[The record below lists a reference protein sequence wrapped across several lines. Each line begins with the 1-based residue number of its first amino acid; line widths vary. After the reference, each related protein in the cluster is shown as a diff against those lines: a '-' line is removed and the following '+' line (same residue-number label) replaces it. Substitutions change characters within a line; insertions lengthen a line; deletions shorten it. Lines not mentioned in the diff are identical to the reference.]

1 MEKVKFS
8 NDQIYEIK
16 TNGVA
21 SDDTRIRIGII
32 GSGLSL
38 EEIENLVTV
47 KDNVKRIELLSES
60 DEVLKIYSG
69 YTVLTSLEKKKD
81 VVISVTTEEVISEET
96 TGESTEENT
105 EETVPEFITIT
116 NRGDVIYISLRKA
129 NETEERLASLEETV
143 DVLVMSSL
151 V

>member
-38 EEIENLVTV
+38 EEIENLVTT

-81 VVISVTTEEVISEET
+81 VVISVTTTEAVIDEETGEVITEAT
-96 TGESTEENT
+96 STVNK
-105 EETVPEFITIT
+105 
-116 NRGDVIYISLRKA
+116 GDVIYISLRKA

>member
-1 MEKVKFS
+1 MEKLKFA
-8 NDQIYEIK
+8 NDQIHEIK
-16 TNGVA
+16 TNGIA
-21 SDDTRIRIGII
+21 SDDTRLRIAII

-60 DEVLKIYSG
+60 DEVLRIYSG

-81 VVISVTTEEVISEET
+81 VVISITTTDEVIDEET
-96 TGESTEENT
+96 GEVITEATSTVNK
-105 EETVPEFITIT
+105 
-116 NRGDVIYISLRKA
+116 GDLIYITLRKA

-143 DVLVMSSL
+143 DTLIISSL
-151 V
+151 M

>member
-16 TNGVA
+16 TNGIA

-38 EEIENLVTV
+38 EEIENLVTT

-60 DEVLKIYSG
+60 DEVLRIYSD

-81 VVISVTTEEVISEET
+81 VVISITTTEAVIDEET
-96 TGESTEENT
+96 GEIITEATSTINK
-105 EETVPEFITIT
+105 
-116 NRGDVIYISLRKA
+116 GDLIYITLRKT
-129 NETEERLASLEETV
+129 NKTEKRLASLEETV
-143 DVLVMSSL
+143 DTLVMSSL
-151 V
+151 M

>member
-8 NDQIYEIK
+8 NDLIYEIK

-38 EEIENLVTV
+38 EEIENLVTT

-60 DEVLKIYSG
+60 DEVLRIYSG

-81 VVISVTTEEVISEET
+81 VVISITTTDEVIDEET
-96 TGESTEENT
+96 GEVITEATSTVNK
-105 EETVPEFITIT
+105 
-116 NRGDVIYISLRKA
+116 GDLIYITLRKA
-129 NETEERLASLEETV
+129 NETENRLASLEETV
-143 DVLVMSSL
+143 DTLIMSSL
-151 V
+151 M